1 MRFFHITI
9 GNMGASMAS
18 NLLKNFKHV
27 TVYDINPDS
36 VNALVAKG
44 AKSAKTIKE
53 IALNCDAIVTMLPAT
68 KHVSEV
74 LLSADGIFANAKP
87 GTIVIDS
94 STIDPQSSKSFNEKA
109 IAKGIKMLDAP
120 VSGGVTGAAA
130 GTLTFMIGGAQADL
144 DLSESVFKAMGKNIV
159 YCGGPGSGEVAK
171 LCNNLSLAISMIGTS
186 EALSLG
192 KKLGM
197 DPAKLSSIMN
207 TSTARCWSSDSYNPC
222 PGVMPNV
229 PSSRGYS
236 GGFGSSLMLKDLG
249 LAVDAA
255 NSAGAAIPLGNHA
268 TELYTTLCNNGYAG
282 KDFSSVF
289 EYLSNS
295 KGTSTK

>member
-1 MRFFHITI
+1 
-9 GNMGASMAS
+9 MGASMAS

-192 KKLGM
+192 KKGGSAPTLQTSRAIY
-197 DPAKLSSIMN
+197 PAPADDTVLQVRQTI
-207 TSTARCWSSDSYNPC
+207 
-222 PGVMPNV
+222 
-229 PSSRGYS
+229 SRDVAY
-236 GGFGSSLMLKDLG
+236 
-249 LAVDAA
+249 
-255 NSAGAAIPLGNHA
+255 
-268 TELYTTLCNNGYAG
+268 
-282 KDFSSVF
+282 
-289 EYLSNS
+289 
-295 KGTSTK
+295 

>member
-1 MRFFHITI
+1 MNNCATYQFILFI
-9 GNMGASMAS
+9 GNMGASMAT
-18 NLLKNFKHV
+18 NLLKNFKEV
-27 TVYDINPDS
+27 TVYDINADS

-74 LLSADGIFANAKP
+74 LLGTDGIFAHAKA

-94 STIDPQSSKSFNEKA
+94 STIDPQSSAALNEKA
-109 IAKGIKMLDAP
+109 RAKGIKMLDAP

-130 GTLTFMIGGAQADL
+130 GTLTFMIGGTQADL
-144 DLSESVFKAMGKNIV
+144 DLAEPVFKAMGKNIV
-159 YCGGPGSGEVAK
+159 LCGGPGSGEVAK

-197 DPAKLSSIMN
+197 DPAKLSQIMN

-229 PSSRGYS
+229 PSSRGYA
-236 GGFGSSLMLKDLG
+236 GGFGSALMLKDLG

-255 NSAGAAIPLGNHA
+255 KAAGAPIPLGTQA
-268 TELYTTLCNNGYAG
+268 TSLYSTLCNTGYAQR
-282 KDFSSVF
+282 DFSVVF

-295 KGTSTK
+295 K